1 MSIDDQLK
9 KLATKGNKEVV
20 DWAKQA
26 LDLKGKFESGMLS
39 ASEYKELLE
48 DIGHSQAIQSAA
60 NDLEALTTI
69 NECVE
74 GMLSA
79 ANAVL

>member
-26 LDLKGKFESGMLS
+26 LDLKGKFESGMIS

-48 DIGHSQAIQSAA
+48 DIGHSQAIKAA
-60 NDLEALTTI
+60 ADDLEVKTSI

-74 GMLSA
+74 GMISA
-79 ANAVL
+79 ATLAL

>member
-26 LDLKGKFESGMLS
+26 LDLKAKFESGMLS

-48 DIGHSQAIQSAA
+48 DIGHSQAIKAA
-60 NDLEALTTI
+60 ADDLEVKTTI

-79 ANAVL
+79 ANAVM

>member
-1 MSIDDQLK
+1 MNIDEQLK

-20 DWAKQA
+20 DWAKSA
-26 LDLKGKFESGMLS
+26 LDLKEKFDKKMIS

-48 DIGHSQAIQSAA
+48 DIGHSQAIKAA
-60 NDLEALTTI
+60 ADDLEVKTTI

-79 ANAVL
+79 ASLAL